1 MKERRERGDREK
13 DIEKKRHKE
22 KVNDNAWYLT
32 IPDNK
37 Y

>member
-1 MKERRERGDREK
+1 MKKKDR
-13 DIEKKRHKE
+13 EKKRHKE